1 MLYMR
6 SVSIIV
12 RHTIPIVIPH
22 LIIVTVADNSNI
34 IHVHRDIS
42 INININVY
50 QMSTMNINNSL
61 DNFDIIF
68 HFI

>member
-1 MLYMR
+1 MLYIR

-34 IHVHRDIS
+34 IYVHRDIS

-50 QMSTMNINNSL
+50 QMSTMNINNSVN
-61 DNFDIIF
+61 NFDIIF

>member
-1 MLYMR
+1 MLYIR

-34 IHVHRDIS
+34 IYVHRDIS

-50 QMSTMNINNSL
+50 QMSTMNINNSVN
-61 DNFDIIF
+61 NFDIIF
-68 HFI
+68 HSI

>member
-50 QMSTMNINNSL
+50 QMSTMNINNSVN
-61 DNFDIIF
+61 NFDIIF

>member
-1 MLYMR
+1 MLYIR

-12 RHTIPIVIPH
+12 RHSIPIVIPH

-34 IHVHRDIS
+34 IYVHRDIS

-50 QMSTMNINNSL
+50 QMSTMNINNSVN
-61 DNFDIIF
+61 NFDIIF
-68 HFI
+68 HSI

>member
-1 MLYMR
+1 MLYIR

-12 RHTIPIVIPH
+12 RHSIPIVIPH

-34 IHVHRDIS
+34 IYVHRDIS

-50 QMSTMNINNSL
+50 QMSTLNINNSVN
-61 DNFDIIF
+61 NFDIIF
-68 HFI
+68 HSI

>member
-1 MLYMR
+1 MLYIR

-12 RHTIPIVIPH
+12 RHTIPILIPH
-22 LIIVTVADNSNI
+22 SIIVTVADNSNI

-50 QMSTMNINNSL
+50 QMSTMNINNSVN
-61 DNFDIIF
+61 NFDIIF